1 VNEIQVSLR
10 GNVATEPKQLHFDDG
25 NSLTSFRLASNA
37 RWFDRD
43 RREWIDRGTTY
54 VSVNCR
60 RAMGLNA
67 IASVRK
73 GQPVVVTGRLQE
85 KSWSSNGQ
93 SGRSLTIEAETLG
106 HDLSF
111 GTTEFTRIV
120 RTERNGTV
128 GTRVDDHMAYLL
140 AKESDGE
147 QAGQAGRAA
156 TDVTGLVVLDDA
168 DGPEHEFDPEADLA
182 AEELVAA
189 LSGSVVG

>member
-1 VNEIQVSLR
+1 VNDIQVSLR

-128 GTRVDDHMAYLL
+128 GARVDDQMAYLL
-140 AKESDGE
+140 AQEAAAE
-147 QAGQAGRAA
+147 QVGRDA
-156 TDVTGLVVLDDA
+156 TDVTGLVVLDHDGE
-168 DGPEHEFDPEADLA
+168 GPEHEYDPDADRA